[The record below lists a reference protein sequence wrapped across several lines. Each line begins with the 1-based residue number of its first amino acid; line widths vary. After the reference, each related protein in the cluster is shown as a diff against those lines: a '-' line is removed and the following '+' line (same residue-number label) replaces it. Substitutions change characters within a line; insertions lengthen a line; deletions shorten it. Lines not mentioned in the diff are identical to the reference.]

1 MKTKSNITELKPPA
15 MLIPSKDR
23 FDIFLAGSIENGK
36 AEQWQSAFRDALKK
50 MKPKLEVGLFN
61 PRRDN
66 WDASWT
72 NTPNNFKNKRL
83 KEHNPQLIEQIEWE
97 LEHLEK
103 AQLIVMY
110 LQPGTISPISLLEL
124 GLFAKEVYRSEKQMI
139 VLCPDGFHR
148 QANVDVVCQYY
159 DISIAKN
166 MEELIKKTKIRIKDH
181 FAPKSKK
188 LKFYK

>member
-1 MKTKSNITELKPPA
+1 MKDTPRIT
-15 MLIPSKDR
+15 
-23 FDIFLAGSIENGK
+23 GSIENGK
-36 AEQWQSAFRDALKK
+36 AEEWQAAFKAELEK
-50 MKPKLEVGLFN
+50 MRPKHNVGLFN

-72 NTPNNFKNKRL
+72 NTPNNFKNKKL
-83 KEHNPQLIEQIEWE
+83 VEHNPLLVEQIEWE
-97 LEHLEK
+97 LDHLEK

-139 VLCPDGFHR
+139 VFCPDGFHR
-148 QANVDVVCQYY
+148 KANVDVVCQYY
-159 DISIAKN
+159 DISMAN
-166 MEELIKKTKIRIKDH
+166 SMDELIKKTKIRIKDH